1 MKLLEGV
8 FVTQNDGDYV
18 AVTVGKA
25 GEKFSGM
32 IRMNGSAAYVVNL
45 LQTEQT
51 EDSLVEA
58 LLAEYDVSDE
68 VARANVRSV
77 VEKLQNAG
85 LLLA

>member
-51 EDSLVEA
+51 EDSLTAA

-77 VEKLQNAG
+77 IEKLQNAG
-85 LLLA
+85 LLQA